1 MQNFFPVIYAKSSVD
16 SSLRFDVSAM
26 TFASSIENLQ
36 ITEFEARYD
45 SYMPK
50 LFKEISF
57 LKKNTDYLKNRSKKY
72 LKEENLNI
80 KNLVKAENKIL
91 KSLEISQFFMGN
103 SLTESEKILG
113 YMDI

>member
-1 MQNFFPVIYAKSSVD
+1 
-16 SSLRFDVSAM
+16 
-26 TFASSIENLQ
+26 
-36 ITEFEARYD
+36 
-45 SYMPK
+45 MPK

-57 LKKNTDYLKNRSKKY
+57 LKKNTDYLKSRSKKY